1 MRIRVLALAAAL
13 GASAAGAQEPPS
25 RFRGELGV
33 RYWYSTGIHKHSHN
47 AQDAFPEFGN
57 PTSVLTYEN
66 LDAHTVEVYGR
77 QTFGERWFLK
87 GMLGVGRIFNGSFD
101 DEDYFAGQEKF
112 SDTTSSV
119 PEGWLTYA
127 FVDIGRYQW
136 VLGERAS
143 SFGAFIGYGQWTEYV
158 DAYGA
163 TYTVDTV
170 GDGAPISRGVKV
182 ISNKVT
188 WRALRL
194 GLTANVGLTERTR
207 LTTDVAFVPYATVR
221 NEDSHYLRTDP
232 DDLGAAPNIVITG
245 RGRGLQIEGEL
256 RHEIARRVDLS
267 LGWRYWYLKATH
279 GERTLP
285 NFPDFPALPMVELY
299 SKRFGVLVSLTRR
312 W

>member
-1 MRIRVLALAAAL
+1 MRIRVVALAAAL
-13 GASAAGAQEPPS
+13 GASAASAQELPS
-25 RFRGELGV
+25 HSRGELGV

-66 LDAHTVEVYGR
+66 LYAHTAEVYGR
-77 QTFGERWFLK
+77 QNFGERWFLK
-87 GMLGVGRIFNGSFD
+87 GMLGVGRIFSGSFD

-136 VLGERAS
+136 ILGERAS

-158 DAYGA
+158 EAYGA

-170 GDGAPISRGVKV
+170 GDGESIGRGVKV
-182 ISNKVT
+182 ISNKVI

-194 GLTANVGLTERTR
+194 GVTANVGLTERTR

-221 NEDSHYLRTDP
+221 NEDSHYLRTDA
-232 DDLGAAPNIVITG
+232 DDLGPAPNIVITG

-256 RHEIARRVDLS
+256 RHEIVHRVDLS
-267 LGWRYWYLKATH
+267 LGWRYWYFKATH

-285 NFPDFPALPMVELY
+285 NFPDFGELPLVELY
-299 SKRFGVLVSLTRR
+299 SKRFGVIVSLTRR